1 MKSLVLFMYTESPLH
16 AGTGSSVST
25 VDLPIQRERATQFPI
40 VQGSG
45 VKGALRSQA
54 KDESKVSEVF
64 GPETNTASDHA
75 GAISVGEARIV
86 LFPVRSLVGVFAYV
100 TSPLALARLGRDLK
114 AAKINNLPDLNFPT
128 LKDSEAL
135 LSGNGVDAGGS
146 VVLEEFAFSAK
157 TDPKLSK
164 AAQWLSENA
173 FPSDSVY
180 QYWRE
185 KVKSSLVL
193 LPDNAFRDF
202 VLNSTEITTH
212 VKIKIETKTVQD
224 GALWTSESLPPDA
237 LLSSH
242 VVARKPRAPKST
254 LGDADKIAGWLM
266 ENLSGYLQLGGD
278 ETTGQGVVALQWV
291 K

>member
-54 KDESKVSEVF
+54 KDASKVSEVF
-64 GPETNTASDHA
+64 GPETDSASDHA

-114 AAKINNLPDLNFPT
+114 AVGANNLPDLNFDT
-128 LKDSEAL
+128 LKDEEAL
-135 LSGNGVDAGGS
+135 TSGAAVDAGGS
-146 VVLEEFAFSAK
+146 VVLEEFAFNAK
-157 TDPKLSK
+157 TDSKLTK
-164 AAQWLSENA
+164 AAQWLAVNA
-173 FPSDSVY
+173 FPADPAY
-180 QYWRE
+180 QYWHS
-185 KVKSSLVL
+185 KVQSSLVL

-202 VLNSTEITTH
+202 VTNSTEITTH
-212 VKIKIETKTVQD
+212 VKINIETKTVQD

-237 LLSSH
+237 LLASH

-254 LGDADKIAGWLM
+254 LADADKVAGWLTD
-266 ENLSGYLQLGGD
+266 NLKDRMQLGGD

>member
-54 KDESKVSEVF
+54 KDQDKVNEIF
-64 GPETNTASDHA
+64 GPEATDNKGSEHA

-114 AAKINNLPDLNFPT
+114 AVGVNNLPDLNFGA
-128 LKDSEAL
+128 LKDEEAL
-135 LSGNGVDAGGS
+135 ISGTAVDAGGS

-157 TDPKLSK
+157 TDPKLAK
-164 AAQWLSENA
+164 AAQWLADNA
-173 FPSDSVY
+173 FPGDPAY
-180 QYWRE
+180 QYWHD

-202 VLNSTEITTH
+202 VTNSTEITTH

-224 GALWTSESLPPDA
+224 GADRKS
-237 LLSSH
+237 
-242 VVARKPRAPKST
+242 VV
-254 LGDADKIAGWLM
+254 
-266 ENLSGYLQLGGD
+266 
-278 ETTGQGVVALQWV
+278 
-291 K
+291 